1 MQRFAWCVLAC
12 VSPLTADAAELFRC
26 VARNGDVSIQ
36 DVPCDADSRLTKTIA
51 VPDATA
57 HKERRPK
64 TMKRAKAKH
73 TASNKRT
80 PIKSDAR
87 ERRRQ
92 DCEAARAGRE
102 QALDTLGLERT
113 FDQLRTLDDRVHE
126 HCKGL

>member
-1 MQRFAWCVLAC
+1 
-12 VSPLTADAAELFRC
+12 
-26 VARNGDVSIQ
+26 
-36 DVPCDADSRLTKTIA
+36 
-51 VPDATA
+51 
-57 HKERRPK
+57 
-64 TMKRAKAKH
+64 MKRAKAKH